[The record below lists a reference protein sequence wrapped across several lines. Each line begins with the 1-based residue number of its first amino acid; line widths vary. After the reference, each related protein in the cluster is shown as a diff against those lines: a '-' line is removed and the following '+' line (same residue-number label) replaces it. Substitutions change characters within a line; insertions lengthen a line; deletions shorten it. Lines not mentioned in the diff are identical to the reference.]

1 MTSDVE
7 SKTNEEVD
15 RIYGAALGAYKL
27 QIDEAALKE
36 TQLLL
41 DIDTY
46 KDKVRDLKEEDAR
59 IFKELMARE
68 KEIGIGLVY
77 VKTGAKISEKT
88 MDVIANRQVRLS
100 PCFFFLL
107 FFLFLRRH
115 RSVSHFHASFNRFI
129 T

>member
-1 MTSDVE
+1 MISDVE
-7 SKTNEEVD
+7 TKTNEEVD
-15 RIYGAALGAYKL
+15 RIYGAALGVYKL

-41 DIDTY
+41 DMDTY
-46 KDKVRDLKEEDAR
+46 RDKVRDLKEEDSR
-59 IFKELMARE
+59 IFKELIARE
-68 KEIGIGLVY
+68 KEIGVGLVY

-100 PCFFFLL
+100 PRLFSFFFFL
-107 FFLFLRRH
+107 FDDIDR
-115 RSVSHFHASFNRFI
+115 FHIFMLPFNRFI